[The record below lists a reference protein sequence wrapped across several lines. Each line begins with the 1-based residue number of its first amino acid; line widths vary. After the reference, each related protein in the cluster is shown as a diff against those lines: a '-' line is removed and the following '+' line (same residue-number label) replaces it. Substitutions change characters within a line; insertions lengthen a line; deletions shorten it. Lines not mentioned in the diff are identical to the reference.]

1 MSVCL
6 TLEFENVQERWTAK
20 VLRRESLRSLLTL
33 LDKSAS
39 REVLKAHP
47 VFPSSAIM
55 AMPMAVAMAMT
66 TPTRLASPFTA
77 ARPVPSFR

>member
-1 MSVCL
+1 MCRNDGLLKFCGGSRL
-6 TLEFENVQERWTAK
+6 
-20 VLRRESLRSLLTL
+20 SSLLTL